1 MYRKD
6 SLTQLYGRD
15 YLYAKYDE
23 INKNSTNTI
32 LFDFRNLKHI
42 NDNYGHIMG
51 DNILKD
57 FASKLLIHFSDDVAV
72 RLGGD
77 EFLVITSLEE
87 KEILDSLDII
97 SKEIKRNFANKIK
110 LETAPFNS
118 GIVKTMLSFDMT
130 YLRADLA
137 MYHAK
142 EKGELYSF
150 FNQDMLDKKEYEN
163 EFVEYIRAFVKEGRF
178 QYLEREIKPDLVDLT
193 LLDGKYSQVFTKEKS
208 EILMKNNLIS
218 VIDFVSSSF
227 ILSSVID
234 NKKTYMINV
243 CYETLLNHSYTKFID
258 KVINEKKLIKEKICI
273 NVNTYGYNGNAETIV
288 DKINELKRIG
298 VKVSIG
304 NVNLDNQQYV
314 LPILAFCKLDYI
326 KAEKD
331 MFYVAIENEEANIVI
346 SGVVEI
352 LKKKNVEPIMIN
364 LDEEDYDHEFIDKH
378 KILIRKK

>member
-118 GIVKTMLSFDMT
+118 GIVKTMPSFDMT